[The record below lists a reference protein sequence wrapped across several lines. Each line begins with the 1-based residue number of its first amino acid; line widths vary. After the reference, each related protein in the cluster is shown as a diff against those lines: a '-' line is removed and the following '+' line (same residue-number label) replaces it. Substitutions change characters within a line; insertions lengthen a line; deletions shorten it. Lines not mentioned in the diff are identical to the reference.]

1 MCTRKRTGLFLVL
14 LMVLVTAPSLAQREP
29 VRKTTEPNKER
40 VTVDLGVDNRT
51 GRNGQ
56 DQQQNRIDGQLSR
69 AEARANSLRD
79 QLVNLQMR
87 EIELQSRIAELEY
100 RMRPESI
107 QQALLFVASVRP
119 IDELRSGIRARLEK
133 EKDHVSAQLEL
144 LATTRAKLEV
154 ALRDADAESERLR
167 QRLRLNR

>member
-14 LMVLVTAPSLAQREP
+14 LMVLMTAPSLAQKET
-29 VRKTTEPNKER
+29 VRKTTEPNKET
-40 VTVDLGVDNRT
+40 VTVDSGVDNRT
-51 GRNGQ
+51 VRNGQ
-56 DQQQNRIDGQLSR
+56 DQPQSRIDAQVLAR

-87 EIELQSRIAELEY
+87 EIELKSRIDELEY

-119 IDELRSGIRARLEK
+119 MDELRSGIRARLEK
-133 EKDHVSAQLEL
+133 EKNNASAQLEL
-144 LATTRAKLEV
+144 IAATRSKLEA
-154 ALRDADAESERLR
+154 ALRDAEAESDRL
-167 QRLRLNR
+167 RLRLNR